1 MRKGISSC
9 WGLESPPGFSL
20 RVWAIY
26 CTYPRR
32 SIPATPGV
40 GTEASLRTRESE
52 NTQSSELRFHAML
65 GEVTSEVKLALS

>member
-9 WGLESPPGFSL
+9 WGLESLPGFSL

-40 GTEASLRTRESE
+40 GTEASIRTRESQS
-52 NTQSSELRFHAML
+52 TQPLGVRFRATL
-65 GEVTSEVKLALS
+65 DEETVVELALA